1 MRTIKEVSD
10 LTGISVRMLHYY
22 DKIDLLKPSK
32 LTDKGYRLYDT
43 GALLTLQQIL
53 FFKELDLSLKE
64 IKEIISTPNFNKKQA
79 LINQQK
85 LLTLKRDRLND
96 LIELVNKILKGEK
109 TMSFEKFDMT
119 KYFNALE
126 ELKKEHLKEIISGFG
141 SIDKYN
147 DFIENLKTKEGTV
160 DKIATMA
167 IKQYGSIEKY
177 VEGMKKNFNSEVF
190 SLSEEFANFKKAF
203 LEDSHPKLKE
213 LYKKLTADLSKNPTS
228 KEINQLAEEITKIVK
243 EDYRLFKMDYGDDHW
258 YSMIQLFLLFPD
270 WINKVDE
277 KYGKGASKFIGKA
290 LKNCLD
296 SKQPEL
302 KTLNEK
308 LTADLSK
315 DPASKEIQEIV
326 KKIVE
331 ETQKEH
337 ESFNICVGEN
347 YWEYTSELYLTNTTM
362 IKANDMKYGKNASK
376 YIGKALKIYCEN
388 RLT

>member
-64 IKEIISTPNFNKKQA
+64 IKEIISTPNFDKKQA

-126 ELKKEHLKEIISGFG
+126 ELKKEHLKEIISGF
-141 SIDKYN
+141 
-147 DFIENLKTKEGTV
+147 
-160 DKIATMA
+160 
-167 IKQYGSIEKY
+167 GSIEKY

-243 EDYRLFKMDYGDDHW
+243 EDYRLFKMYYGDDHW
-258 YSMIQLFLLFPD
+258 YSMVQLFLLFPD

-277 KYGKGASKFIGKA
+277 KYGNGASKFIGKA
-290 LKNCLD
+290 LKNCLG

-308 LTADLSK
+308 LTADLNK

-337 ESFNICVGEN
+337 ETFNICVGEN

-376 YIGKALKIYCEN
+376 YMGKALKIYCEN